1 MYTRMDSPKYFCR
14 ACNNKIPIAD
24 LEAIFHDE
32 LKAFFANSKK
42 LASHLVSAGETL
54 AQKESQIAGIQESI
68 QKVREEMT
76 RTHRLYLDGEITPQ
90 GFGQFYKPA
99 EERLNQMLA
108 ELPKL
113 QAEIDLLKVN
123 RLSAEEIMAEAT
135 TLYERWP
142 KLPADG
148 RRKIAEAVCE
158 KIVIGKGEIDIT
170 LSYLPSS
177 EELCKSQT
185 QL

>member
-1 MYTRMDSPKYFCR
+1 MYTRKDTPKYCCR

-32 LKAFFANSKK
+32 LKAFLANSKK

-54 AQKESQIAGIQESI
+54 AQKESQITGIQESI

-76 RTHRLYLDGEITPQ
+76 RTHRLYLDGQITTPRIRPVLQ
-90 GFGQFYKPA
+90 TCRGTVEPIA
-99 EERLNQMLA
+99 T
-108 ELPKL
+108 PKL

-148 RRKIAEAVCE
+148 RRKIAEAVRTE
-158 KIVIGKGEIDIT
+158 KS
-170 LSYLPSS
+170 L
-177 EELCKSQT
+177 
-185 QL
+185 